1 MRMEEMLSFLRE
13 LEEHNDR
20 DWFHAHEEGYRQ
32 ATAAF
37 EQLVGELNL
46 ALHQGDPEIPL
57 AAPKT
62 LTFKL
67 MRDTRFS
74 RDKSPYNPSF
84 RAHIGP
90 KGKLPVPV
98 GYYLFLRPGGRSFLG
113 GGLFADMFRDATTL
127 VRDAI
132 AAQGER
138 WEEILAAPDF
148 RAHFTVGGSA
158 LKNVPRGYDPD
169 HPQAQ
174 YLKNKSWYL
183 EYPLGDEQLLAPDFV
198 DFAAALFLK
207 MRPFGAFLN
216 EALAPF
222 EMPSR

>member
-20 DWFHAHEEGYRQ
+20 DWFHAHEEEYRR
-32 ATAAF
+32 ATVAF

-46 ALHQGDPEIPL
+46 ALHRGDPEIPL

-113 GGLFADMFRDATTL
+113 GGLFADMFRDVTTQ
-127 VRDAI
+127 DE
-132 AAQGER
+132 AAR
-138 WEEILAAPDF
+138 
-148 RAHFTVGGSA
+148 
-158 LKNVPRGYDPD
+158 
-169 HPQAQ
+169 
-174 YLKNKSWYL
+174 
-183 EYPLGDEQLLAPDFV
+183 
-198 DFAAALFLK
+198 
-207 MRPFGAFLN
+207 RP
-216 EALAPF
+216 
-222 EMPSR
+222 SKTSTT